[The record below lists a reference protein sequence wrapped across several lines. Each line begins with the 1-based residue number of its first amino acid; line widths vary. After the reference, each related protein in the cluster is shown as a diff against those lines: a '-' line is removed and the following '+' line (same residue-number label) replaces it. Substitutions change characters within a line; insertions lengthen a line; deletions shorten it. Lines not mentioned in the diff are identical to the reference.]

1 MVTRRRHPNRKVISA
16 WLLSLFTI
24 SFFSGLVFSQE
35 EKPAWKNLL
44 DGTGLSGWQARNL
57 KLGNDWQTAAAVALD
72 PQDGKRFLPQT
83 GQGILY
89 NGLKGKTA
97 DLVTEEKF
105 GDIEL
110 HVEFN
115 IAKSSNS
122 GVYLM
127 GRYEVQIYDS
137 FGRRD
142 VGFIDCGGIYARWVN
157 ESNVEGE
164 APKTNACKAPGEWQT
179 FDVQFRAP
187 RFDAAG
193 KKSVAAKFVKVYHNG
208 VLVHENYE
216 LKGPTRSSLEGPE
229 SQTGPIMLQ
238 GDHGPVAFRNIRVR
252 PLPPEKP

>member
-1 MVTRRRHPNRKVISA
+1 MLTRRRYLNGKRVSVF
-16 WLLSLFTI
+16 SLPLVTV
-24 SFFSGLVFSQE
+24 SFFFSLAFSQV
-35 EKPAWKNLL
+35 EKPVWKTIL
-44 DGTGLSGWQARNL
+44 DGTGLSGWQVRNQ
-57 KLGNDWQTAAAVALD
+57 KLGNDWQTAAAVGLD
-72 PQDGKRFLPQT
+72 PQDEKRFLPKT
-83 GQGILY
+83 GRGILY

-127 GRYEVQIYDS
+127 GLYEVQIYDS
-137 FGRRD
+137 FGKMD

-157 ESNVEGE
+157 ESNVDGE
-164 APKTNACKAPGEWQT
+164 APRTNACKAPGQWQT

-208 VLVHENYE
+208 ALVHENYE
-216 LKGPTRSSLEGPE
+216 LKGPTRSSLEIPE
-229 SQTGPIMLQ
+229 SQTGPILLQ